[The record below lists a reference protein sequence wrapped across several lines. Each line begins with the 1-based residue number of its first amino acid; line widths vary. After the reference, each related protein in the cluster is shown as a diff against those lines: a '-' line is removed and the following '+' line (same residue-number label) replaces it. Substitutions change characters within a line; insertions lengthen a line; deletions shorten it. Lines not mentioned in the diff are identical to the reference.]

1 MSPIG
6 SLRSFIAWSRPIRER
21 YGSLRGLQVALRL
34 RRAMWAARPGATVD
48 IDLPDLRHPVT
59 LRAGTSDAA
68 VFLQVFVQRQGYF
81 PVDGA
86 PKFIVDAGANI
97 GLASVCLANRFPQ
110 SMVVSLEI
118 DPYNYAALRENCRSY
133 PSVVPLQI
141 GLWSH
146 AATLAIENPEADS
159 WAFRTVE
166 VDPATPGGIQ
176 AIGVADLLRQF
187 GKGRIDV
194 LKIDVEGAENELFS
208 ADVSEWI
215 DRVGMLAIEIH
226 ERIRPGVTERV
237 CTTLDR
243 FGFSHR
249 RWEEY
254 WIFSRTCKA

>member
-1 MSPIG
+1 MVAPDSGGIPAIERSPDRIAVETG
-6 SLRSFIAWSRPIRER
+6 HVGRPTRSHGRFR
-21 YGSLRGLQVALRL
+21 
-34 RRAMWAARPGATVD
+34 
-48 IDLPDLRHPVT
+48 LPDLRHPVT

-81 PVDGA
+81 PVDGT

-97 GLASVCLANRFPQ
+97 GLASVCLANRFPG

-118 DPYNYAALRENCRSY
+118 DPSNFAALANNCRRY
-133 PSVVPLQI
+133 PAVVPMQV

-166 VDPATPGGIQ
+166 VAPDTPGAIQ
-176 AIGVADLLRQF
+176 AIGVADVMERF
-187 GKGRIDV
+187 GKDRIDV
-194 LKIDVEGAENELFS
+194 LKIDIEGAENELFS
-208 ADVSEWI
+208 ADISEWI
-215 DRVGMLAIEIH
+215 DHIGMLAIEIH

-237 CTTLDR
+237 CNALAR
-243 FGFSHR
+243 FGFSHH

-254 WIFSRTCKA
+254 WIFSRAAAGRLG